1 MGRIKR
7 KHRSVFDQ
15 TPVKAELIG
24 SCTVITDPV
33 EWKGLLKRIAQ
44 VLRISHDIQV
54 SHRGYCFRSKES
66 WDSGTGVCYIPET
79 SDKGYTR
86 NDIEVMAATACREN
100 ALDYSPVYADEIF
113 ERLTWAEPSEVVADF
128 IKTII

>member
-7 KHRSVFDQ
+7 KHRSVLDE

-24 SCTVITDPV
+24 SCTVITDPI
-33 EWKGLLKRIAQ
+33 EWKALIKRIAQ
-44 VLRISHDIQV
+44 VIRMSPDIQV

-79 SDKGYTR
+79 SDKGYSR
-86 NDIEVMAATACREN
+86 NDIEVMVAAACAEKGIN
-100 ALDYSPVYADEIF
+100 YEQDYAMKVF
-113 ERLTWAEPSEVVADF
+113 HLLTWDDPSEIVADF
-128 IKTII
+128 IRTVI

>member
-1 MGRIKR
+1 MRRIKR
-7 KHRSVFDQ
+7 KHRSVLDE

-33 EWKGLLKRIAQ
+33 EWKALIKRIAQ
-44 VLRISHDIQV
+44 VLRISPDIQV
-54 SHRGYCFRSKES
+54 SHRGYCFRSKAA

-86 NDIEVMAATACREN
+86 DTIETLVTAKCREN
-100 ALDYSPVYADEIF
+100 ALDYSPVYAEEIF
-113 ERLTWAEPSEVVADF
+113 DLLTWADPSEIVADF